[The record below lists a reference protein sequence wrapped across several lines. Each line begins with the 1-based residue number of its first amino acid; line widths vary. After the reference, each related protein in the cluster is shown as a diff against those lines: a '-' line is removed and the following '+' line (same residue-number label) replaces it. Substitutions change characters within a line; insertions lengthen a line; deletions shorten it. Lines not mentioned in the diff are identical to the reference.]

1 MLLIRGCTA
10 GGSLAP
16 SLHLPQSFCP
26 SHTHTRTPK
35 LCYNR
40 CQGRSEESE
49 INREKGSESVMD
61 PDSWI
66 KVKRIDGSKTT
77 GARTQGYDILYHH
90 CHGRQGHQRCL
101 HHRKFYVTSKWQILC
116 DIPRLLQIV
125 GISLSLSLSQ
135 VSFWNEQGSGGSGCR
150 QVVLECHT
158 IDTKQSREGQE
169 REAGKR

>member
-125 GISLSLSLSQ
+125 GISLSLSLSRR
-135 VSFWNEQGSGGSGCR
+135 FHFGMNRE
-150 QVVLECHT
+150 VVARDAVKSSLSV
-158 IDTKQSREGQE
+158 IQ
-169 REAGKR
+169 